1 MDVAADIKR
10 HGKHYTPEA
19 LAAFV
24 ARRLVRQLDAG
35 VTDVSVLDPACGDG
49 ELLLA
54 IYREISAVNPNASVH
69 LTGFDIDADAIS
81 IAAARLDSRGISASL
96 QVRDFIEHS
105 RSLRGLDFN
114 LVVMNPPYVRTQQ
127 LGSEAAKLLA
137 QEFGLSGRIDLTHP
151 FVSIAAR
158 LLKADGALG
167 LISSN
172 RYLTTKS
179 GENIRRCLSHDVHPV
194 EIYDLGDTK
203 LFKAAVLPAVTI
215 ASRQPSASVCRFSS
229 SYISVA
235 ADHVVTPGDLFD
247 ALTSGDQVTVDH
259 NGTAVEVKCGN
270 LHLEKDTSVPWRIS
284 TAEGDD
290 WLDTIIAGK
299 WATFGDLAKIRVGIK
314 TTADKVFISKTW
326 KKDEPAVEDKLLFS
340 LVSQKDVSAWSIS
353 DKLPS
358 RVLYPY
364 DMQKHKRTA
373 LDIAQY
379 PGAHQ
384 YLEKHRDQLEGRKYV
399 IEGGRQWYEIW
410 VPQSPALW
418 SSPKIIF
425 PDISEEPRFAIDY
438 AGHIVNG
445 NCYWISIDDLD
456 SPDVGYLMLA
466 VANSSVGTRFYDETS
481 GNKLYSGKR
490 RWMTQYVSRFPVPY
504 PELEESKRLIEL
516 ARGLCEK
523 QLAADEPLL
532 AELDEL
538 VLAAFRAGARDQ
550 DPQED
555 ESLVLF

>member
-10 HGKHYTPEA
+10 HGKHYTPEV

-24 ARRLVRQLDAG
+24 ARRLVLQLDAG
-35 VTDVSVLDPACGDG
+35 VTEVSVLDPACGDG

-54 IYREISAVNPNASVH
+54 IHRELSVTYPNASIY

-81 IAAARLDSRGISASL
+81 LAAKRLDSNGISANL

-105 RSLRGLDFN
+105 RSVRGRKFD

-137 QEFGLSGRIDLTHP
+137 QEFSLSGRIDLTHP

-158 LLKADGALG
+158 LLKGDGALG

-179 GENIRRCLSHDVHPV
+179 GENIRRCLSHEVHPV

-215 ASRQPSASVCRFSS
+215 ASRQPRASNCRFSS

-235 ADHVVTPGDLFD
+235 TDHVVTARNLFD
-247 ALTSGDQVTVDH
+247 ALTSGEQITVDH
-259 NGTAVEVKCGN
+259 NGTPVEVKCGN
-270 LHLEKDTSVPWRIS
+270 LNLEKDTSVPWRIS
-284 TAEGDD
+284 TTEGDD

-299 WATFGDLAKIRVGIK
+299 WTTFGDLAKIRVGIK

-326 KKDEPAVEDKLLFS
+326 NRDEPDIEGELLYS
-340 LVSQKDVSAWSIS
+340 LVSQKDVSAWSIT
-353 DKLPS
+353 DELPS

-364 DMQKHKRTA
+364 DMQKHKRSV

-379 PGAHQ
+379 PGAQQ

-399 IEGGRQWYEIW
+399 IEGGRRWYEIW

-418 SSPKIIF
+418 SAPKIIF
-425 PDISEEPRFAIDY
+425 PDISEDPRFAIDY
-438 AGHIVNG
+438 SGHIVNG
-445 NCYWISIDDLD
+445 NCYWISIDDLA
-456 SPDVGYLMLA
+456 SPDIGYLMLA
-466 VANSSVGTRFYDETS
+466 VANSAVGTRFYDETS

-504 PELEESKRLIEL
+504 PELEESRRLIEL
-516 ARGLCEK
+516 AKGLCEK
-523 QLAADEPLL
+523 RLAADEPLL
-532 AELDEL
+532 AEIDEL
-538 VLAAFRAGARDQ
+538 VLAAFRSGTRDHE
-550 DPQED
+550 PQED
-555 ESLVLF
+555 GSLALF